1 MWLTLRENS
10 PSSKHLKNKALQSSG
25 RTHVSGMMGVLHC
38 GLMAQ
43 WHSELAPP
51 SASKVLLIAD
61 AAPRAA
67 GEVMTLL
74 PRDMGPVAC
83 A

>member
-1 MWLTLRENS
+1 
-10 PSSKHLKNKALQSSG
+10 
-25 RTHVSGMMGVLHC
+25 MMGVLHC

-43 WHSELAPP
+43 WHSELAPLP
-51 SASKVLLIAD
+51 APKVLFIAD

-74 PRDMGPVAC
+74 PRDMGHVAC